1 VFEDGLYM
9 SHGVDGTVLVVIAQ
23 DNRKTLWVR
32 SFAATEYVLGVL
44 DEEVLSDHDRSA
56 MASHLSA
63 KKGFHTKSYNEP
75 EGGLKDCAFQKYVLE
90 T

>member
-1 VFEDGLYM
+1 M
-9 SHGVDGTVLVVIAQ
+9 
-23 DNRKTLWVR
+23 
-32 SFAATEYVLGVL
+32 LGVL